1 MNEEPEIKSVPV
13 GISPLGHYFVGR
25 QLMLRE
31 RLTREQWS
39 GYDQHADLIC
49 NSVLK
54 RLPVEHPE
62 STVWD
67 NRRK

>member
-1 MNEEPEIKSVPV
+1 MNEPTEIKSVL
-13 GISPLGHYFVGR
+13 IEMNQLEHYLVGR
-25 QLMLRE
+25 QLMLKE

-49 NSVLK
+49 NSILK

-67 NRRK
+67 NRCK